1 MKIIKKINPPI
12 NQPTNP
18 PTHQSTNPPIHQP
31 TNPQTNPRLAQPFLK
46 VGMFGSTFPKGWN
59 VWLNLKG

>member
-1 MKIIKKINPPI
+1 
-12 NQPTNP
+12 
-18 PTHQSTNPPIHQP
+18 
-31 TNPQTNPRLAQPFLK
+31 LAQPFLK